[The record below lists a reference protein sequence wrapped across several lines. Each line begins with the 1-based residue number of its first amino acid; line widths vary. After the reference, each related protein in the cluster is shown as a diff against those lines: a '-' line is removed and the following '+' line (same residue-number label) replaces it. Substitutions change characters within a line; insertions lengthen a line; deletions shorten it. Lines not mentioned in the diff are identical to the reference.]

1 MKQPPMVLDL
11 SDLAEKRKLMSHI
24 GTLKGLYEVTL
35 KPRKRTR
42 SLDQNS
48 YYWSAFV
55 GPWLAWLR
63 EQEGDPSITKEQA
76 HIVLKSA
83 VLGTKTVANP
93 KTGEA
98 IEIPPNTRQM
108 KTDEFSIYLDAAGKW
123 LAEFAGIVV
132 LPSEMFYEEK
142 K

>member
-1 MKQPPMVLDL
+1 MDENVMVVDL
-11 SDLAEKRKLMSHI
+11 NDLEVKRRLMSKI
-24 GTLKGLYEVTL
+24 GTLRGLYEISL

-42 SLDQNS
+42 SLDQNA

-55 GPWLAWLR
+55 TPWLEWLR
-63 EQEGDPSITKEQA
+63 ETQGDPSLTKEQA

-83 VLGTKTVANP
+83 VLGTKTLVNP
-93 KTGEA
+93 NTGEV
-98 IEIPPNTRQM
+98 IEIPPNTARM

-132 LPSEMFYEEK
+132 LEAEMFYQK
-142 K
+142 

>member
-1 MKQPPMVLDL
+1 MDESVMVLNMDDL
-11 SDLAEKRKLMSHI
+11 NEKRKLMSKI
-24 GTLKGLYEVTL
+24 GTLKGLYEVSL

-42 SLDQNS
+42 SLDQNA

-55 GPWLAWLR
+55 TPWLEWLR
-63 EQEGDPSITKEQA
+63 ETQGDPSLTKEQA

-83 VLGTKTVANP
+83 VLGTKTLVNP
-93 KTGEA
+93 QTGEA
-98 IEIPPNTRQM
+98 IEIPPNTRRM

-132 LPSEMFYEEK
+132 LEAEMFFEK
-142 K
+142 G